1 MKKIVSILFVALIA
15 LAFMGC
21 PTTYPDLEY
30 GIKDPNFIHNW
41 DANVNGGKGFK
52 TNDYAVTA
60 DGYTTS
66 FDLPA
71 LASGNFECCL
81 SIATDTGDAATWEVQ
96 YGGEV
101 ANDGEFHDLAVGG
114 NLKII
119 TGGSAGTVTL
129 KVSGTTVSAR
139 FVAK

>member
-1 MKKIVSILFVALIA
+1 MKKIISILFVALIA

-41 DANVNGGKGFK
+41 NASVNNGAGFK
-52 TNDYAVTA
+52 LDDYSVTV

-66 FDLPA
+66 FTLPA
-71 LASGNFECCL
+71 NVGRYECCL
-81 SIATDTGDAATWEVQ
+81 SIANDTGDAATWEVQ

-101 ANDGEFHDLAVGG
+101 ANDGEFHDLVVGG
-114 NLKII
+114 NLFIE
-119 TGGSAGTVTL
+119 TGNSAGTVVL
-129 KVSGTTVSAR
+129 RVSGTTVSAK
-139 FVAK
+139 FIAD